1 MVMAN
6 SERMQRALDVF
17 RDGLLPA
24 CEQTFAGFYGDDWVA
39 AVNQRSNH
47 PESTPSKTDVAF
59 LLKSMK
65 ITWNEV
71 WGNGFS
77 PTIRSLV
84 FEVADARNR
93 WAHQD
98 PMSSR

>member
-39 AVNQRSNH
+39 AVNRRSNH
-47 PESTPSKTDVAF
+47 LESTPSKTDVAF
-59 LLKSMK
+59 LFKVDEDHVERGVGQRVL
-65 ITWNEV
+65 TDDPLARV
-71 WGNGFS
+71 
-77 PTIRSLV
+77 RS
-84 FEVADARNR
+84 RR
-93 WAHQD
+93 
-98 PMSSR
+98 RT